1 MVSGVMEGTERVAET
16 ILNPRK
22 RQRLHEG
29 LTFVLQ
35 IDGDE
40 WFPLVAT
47 EFQPVMEIVGDVE
60 ELSDGPVM
68 L

>member
-1 MVSGVMEGTERVAET
+1 MEGTERVAET
-16 ILNPRK
+16 ILNPSK